1 MKKKL
6 KLPDV
11 TLLSATS
18 SEEDAA
24 QLSIRISLHNIEFGS
39 VKLLCSS
46 NPEKKYPDIEYI
58 SIPKL
63 DSVDSY
69 NEMIFQHLHI

>member
-18 SEEDAA
+18 NEADAA
-24 QLSIRISLHNIEFGS
+24 QLSMRISLHNIEFGAA
-39 VKLLCSS
+39 KLLCSS
-46 NPEKKYPDIEYI
+46 DPEKNI
-58 SIPKL
+58 
-63 DSVDSY
+63 
-69 NEMIFQHLHI
+69 QT